1 VWLDTVNVAV
11 ADFLTRLDELSNR
24 ADTLER
30 PKGKPE
36 ENTKGNLLTPLLG
49 ALGYSPNELTFEGA
63 IKTLTSEW
71 VDYLLLPEQHRPPWL
86 MVEAKSFWDKGL
98 WQKHK
103 DQVLRYMR
111 DYSLMVAGDAPISW
125 LVLTNFSEWYVLRL
139 NDREPFWT
147 FTAQDLRDGEFAEQV
162 YSCFARENISQERL
176 LSRYTESQRDGL
188 GEQFLRDLKTWRVV
202 LANGLRHAH
211 PELTLEELRL
221 ASHTILLRFLFIRL
235 LEIYGRERFYSLGTL
250 FDMWSKAFRSL
261 PFSQSLQHKFR
272 DTWASY
278 NTELFSNSWVNT
290 LGVPNAYLE
299 LLILPD
305 AVPDASIV
313 PLLEGQ
319 VLGYRSIYNYD
330 FSTLTQDILGVAYE
344 QFLAHELVERSGA
357 VQVLDNQETRKREG
371 VFYTPEYIVQHIIR
385 RVLAPQVEPHL
396 ARALT
401 QLEAG
406 DFEAAFASANT
417 ILNVRVVDPACG
429 SGSFLLGA
437 FEYLTDALERYNRAA
452 QAAYQNSWAANGS
465 GDLFSASTPAEPPKQ
480 LSYPHERVLVGC
492 IYGVDLDPQAVG
504 LAKLS
509 LWTQLLRAHPGQYGK
524 RGTPHAQLPALTLN
538 IRSGNSL
545 IDAASPVPDA
555 LTVHTG
561 TLANAAQLARDA
573 KNVDLAAEGRTEL
586 LQGLDETTV
595 QLNRSLLP
603 ALLPF
608 FADDETVREAI
619 VFSAKPTE
627 PGDAVDAV
635 DDATVRAV
643 REYLITGKKARTLK
657 DFSEDTL
664 REVLATLQADEAA
677 LEHARHKRPFNWAV
691 EFPDI
696 FDPAL
701 PAEQRGFT
709 AVVGNPPYFNVDATF
724 GRGAPELEWLRA
736 VYPEIYA
743 DKTDI
748 LFYFFARGYRVLREG
763 GELGYIVSRSFLQGD
778 KSKKLRAFLS
788 KETALVGLLDFLGH
802 KVFKAGIATAILH
815 LRKGEAPADHQL
827 LLDYV
832 LDFGAVQAQLRGH
845 EPLTTGVV
853 RVPVRQADLG
863 ENRWVL
869 SPYREVFRK
878 IDAAGPRLHQSEL
891 GFFLKGIDTGLDE
904 VFEQDFVH
912 ARPAIPT
919 EWLRPRVRISGIFPF
934 GWESPDSQ
942 ILYVRHGDAWD
953 KLPETA
959 KSHLSEHRKAL
970 EARKVFQSGSY
981 SWFHLHRPREGM
993 RDDQPYTL
1001 FSPKLFFPRRAS
1013 YNRFA
1018 VDETGEIG
1026 FKSDVASFIYRPD
1039 EGKSSDLYVL
1049 CALLNSKVLNFRYR
1063 ALGGLG
1069 KLTGKG
1075 MFEYFENQVG
1085 DLPIAKL
1092 SPEDET
1098 RLGELGREAHALFR
1112 RRYALMEAYGE
1123 AFSGQMQQPVSFW
1136 HFHDPAGDYGPF
1148 VSYRSPDPN
1157 RVGHLL
1163 GLRVEA
1169 TERGYKLWGEVCED
1183 DNWREGERTWELLAE
1198 VQVSHEALRR
1208 TLLYRAHHLTEFDD
1222 AFRRKQRLTQG
1233 NAQGNGERVLAAAL
1247 RELSAPLFD
1256 EDVTRNLRILD
1267 TLDKRVMDS
1276 ATGEPLGQVMLASGR
1291 VETEIDDIAYRIYGV
1306 EAHQGEIEAALKV
1319 VL

>member
-1 VWLDTVNVAV
+1 
-11 ADFLTRLDELSNR
+11 
-24 ADTLER
+24 
-30 PKGKPE
+30 
-36 ENTKGNLLTPLLG
+36 
-49 ALGYSPNELTFEGA
+49 
-63 IKTLTSEW
+63 
-71 VDYLLLPEQHRPPWL
+71 
-86 MVEAKSFWDKGL
+86 MVEAKALWDGRI
-98 WQKHK
+98 WEANRE
-103 DQVLRYMR
+103 QVLGYLRNYAF
-111 DYSLMVAGDAPISW
+111 DIGTDAPVSW
-125 LVLTNFSEWYVLRL
+125 LLLTNFREWHLLRL
-139 NDREPFWT
+139 NDQTPFWS
-147 FTAQDLRDGEFAEQV
+147 FSANDLRDPDFAAEV
-162 YSCFARENISQERL
+162 YERLARENVGRNRL
-176 LSRYTESQRDGL
+176 LAFYTERQRETL
-188 GEQFLRDLKTWRVV
+188 GEQFLYDLKTWRKI
-202 LANGLRHAH
+202 LANGVRQEH
-211 PELTLEELRL
+211 PELSLEEIRR

-235 LEIYGRERFYSLGTL
+235 LENYGQETYYVLGRL
-250 FDMWSKAFRSL
+250 YQSWSESFRSL
-261 PFSQSLQHKFR
+261 PFVQTLQSKFR

-278 NTELFSNSWVNT
+278 NTELFAHDPFVDA
-290 LGVPNAYLE
+290 LEVPNEHLE
-299 LLILPD
+299 MLVQLNPIPD
-305 AVPDASIV
+305 TSLSGI
-313 PLLEGQ
+313 LEGRL
-319 VLGYRSIYNYD
+319 LGHRSVYNYD
-330 FSTLTQDILGVAYE
+330 FTTLTQDVLGVAYE
-344 QFLAHELVERSGA
+344 QFLAHELVERGG
-357 VQVLDNQETRKREG
+357 VIQVLDNQETRKREG

-385 RVLAPQVEPHL
+385 RILEPQVEPHL
-396 ARALT
+396 AQALA

-406 DFEAAFASANT
+406 DFEAAFASAQA

-437 FEYLTDALERYNRAA
+437 FEYLTDALEHYNRAA
-452 QAAYQNSWAANGS
+452 QAAYQNNWTANGS
-465 GDLFSASTPAEPPKQ
+465 GDLFSAATPAEPPKQ
-480 LSYPHERVLVGC
+480 ISYPHERVLVGC

-524 RGTPHAQLPALTLN
+524 RGAPHAQLPALTLN

-555 LTVHTG
+555 LTVHVD

-573 KNVDLAAEGRTEL
+573 KNVDLAAKGRTEL
-586 LQGLDETTV
+586 LQELDETTT
-595 QLNRSLLP
+595 QLNSSLLP

-619 VFSAKPTE
+619 VFSGKP
-627 PGDAVDAV
+627 DDDV

-657 DFSEDTL
+657 DFSEDSL
-664 REVLATLQADEAA
+664 REVLETLQGDEAA
-677 LEHARHKRPFNWAV
+677 LEHARRKRPFNWAV
-691 EFPDI
+691 EFPDV

-701 PAEQRGFT
+701 PAEQQGFT

-724 GRGAPELEWLRA
+724 GRGAPELDWLRA
-736 VYPEIYA
+736 VYPEIYV

-778 KSKKLRAFLS
+778 KSKNLRAFLS
-788 KETALVGLLDFLGH
+788 ENTTLIGLLDFLGH

-815 LRKGEAPADHQL
+815 WRKGKTPADHQL
-827 LLDYV
+827 ELDYV
-832 LDFGAVQAQLRGH
+832 LDFDAVRAQLRGH

-853 RVPVRQADLG
+853 RVPVAQSDLG

-878 IDAAGPRLHQSEL
+878 IDAAGSKLRKFARLGQGMQTGENNVFVLGREEAKRLNIPSEYFKLRASNENLRKFGMVSHDEYVLWVEQTEFSDLPVSVQLYLQNHRDLLEGRAAYQRDNCEWYRFTWPLHEDVHFSVKIMMPYRAHENVFTVDEAGEWL
-891 GFFLKGIDTGLDE
+891 GLTNTTHIFCNNNQIDTY
-904 VFEQDFVH
+904 
-912 ARPAIPT
+912 A
-919 EWLRPRVRISGIFPF
+919 
-934 GWESPDSQ
+934 
-942 ILYVRHGDAWD
+942 
-953 KLPETA
+953 
-959 KSHLSEHRKAL
+959 
-970 EARKVFQSGSY
+970 
-981 SWFHLHRPREGM
+981 
-993 RDDQPYTL
+993 
-1001 FSPKLFFPRRAS
+1001 
-1013 YNRFA
+1013 
-1018 VDETGEIG
+1018 
-1026 FKSDVASFIYRPD
+1026 
-1039 EGKSSDLYVL
+1039 L
-1049 CALLNSKVLNFRYR
+1049 CALLNSQVLNFRYR

-1085 DLPIAKL
+1085 DLPIAAL

-1163 GLRVEA
+1163 GLRAEA
-1169 TERGYKLWGEVCED
+1169 TEMGYALWGEVCED

-1198 VQVSHEALRR
+1198 VEVSHDALRR
-1208 TLLYRAHHLTEFDD
+1208 MLLHRAHYLTEFDD
-1222 AFRRKQRLTQG
+1222 TFRRKQRLTQG
-1233 NAQGNGERVLAAAL
+1233 NGERVLEAAL

-1267 TLDKRVMDS
+1267 NLDKRVMDS
-1276 ATGEPLGQVMLASGR
+1276 ATGEPLSQVMLASGR
-1291 VETEIDDIAYRIYGV
+1291 VEMEIDNIAYRGYGV
-1306 EAHQGEIEAALKV
+1306 EAHRDEIEAALKV